1 MDLTN
6 ETHGHRWYKWGRG
19 IAWSFFSVRRSIRR
33 PDEGCISLTVSF
45 PSMPFMQ
52 LFELT
57 LTSSTNLFSSL
68 SFLLSIAFLSFSS
81 FVALFPFFVHV
92 WPACE
97 NGYRARCNLSSRPI
111 SPILAFF
118 IIFLVTRF
126 IVLILF
132 GCYRHGNGG
141 HVPRFNCGTCFS
153 EFINNSP
160 SIETSNVGKR
170 HVVFPLTVSSSIYL
184 FPFYF
189 VKRRS
194 PKEYKYRRSLVIIS
208 IGSRRK

>member
-1 MDLTN
+1 MVQMGKRNRVELLLCPPIDPSPRWRVHFVNSFLPFDAIYAAVRADLN
-6 ETHGHRWYKWGRG
+6 LFDQ
-19 IAWSFFSVRRSIRR
+19 S
-33 PDEGCISLTVSF
+33 
-45 PSMPFMQ
+45 
-52 LFELT
+52 LFEPIFPT
-57 LTSSTNLFSSL
+57 T
-68 SFLLSIAFLSFSS
+68 LLSIAFLSFSS

-118 IIFLVTRF
+118 IISLVTRF

-208 IGSRRK
+208 IGPRRK